1 MFVKCIFCEEP
12 RDGVVDHEEC
22 DQAGVNAGGHFLLA
36 SVAYGDE
43 DY

>member
-1 MFVKCIFCEEP
+1 MFVKCIFCNEP

-22 DQAGVNAGGHFLLA
+22 NLVGANAGGYYL
-36 SVAYGDE
+36 VATSIGQE